1 VATTSRTSDP
11 PLISTEAVTAVAADV
26 AARLRAEPFCFEF
39 FQAVRLL
46 ERLLPGP
53 DGGGGVRASGR

>member
-1 VATTSRTSDP
+1 MATTSGTSDP
-11 PLISTEAVTAVAADV
+11 PVSAVAEDV

-46 ERLLPGP
+46 ERTAPGP
-53 DGGGGVRASGR
+53 HGGGRVRASGR